1 MKTEDIDKRIGMP
14 DVDAEWAKFERE
26 VINNDSASLKR
37 VMLWGLPIA
46 ASIALVAGIFLFS
59 HDSNEPG
66 ELLAKQTTEQPTL
79 TQQADETASQEVVAE
94 EEVTTEVKTH
104 PQPSGDLRAE
114 ATTPVKSQAK
124 ENATSTGEPESTV
137 YTCEEEE
144 PQFPGGQKALAKVI
158 KENLRYPELA
168 QEYGVGGR
176 ILITFVVDTLG
187 QMNDIHVTKSLV
199 KFNSVQFTQ
208 EPVDKQAQLKEQITK
223 QMNQEALR
231 ILGIVSEMPRW
242 TPGKQSGKPVCMRYT
257 VPIIFRP
264 SETS

>member
-1 MKTEDIDKRIGMP
+1 M
-14 DVDAEWAKFERE
+14 
-26 VINNDSASLKR
+26 
-37 VMLWGLPIA
+37 
-46 ASIALVAGIFLFS
+46 
-59 HDSNEPG
+59 
-66 ELLAKQTTEQPTL
+66 
-79 TQQADETASQEVVAE
+79 
-94 EEVTTEVKTH
+94 
-104 PQPSGDLRAE
+104 
-114 ATTPVKSQAK
+114 
-124 ENATSTGEPESTV
+124 
-137 YTCEEEE
+137 
-144 PQFPGGQKALAKVI
+144 AKVI

-208 EPVDKQAQLKEQITK
+208 EPVDKQAQLKEQITE

-242 TPGKQSGKPVCMRYT
+242 TPGKQSGKPVRMRYT